1 MGDTYSRNYL
11 SNIVECKWMTISEN
25 KALQIIQ
32 HMCQYTDDINSETK
46 KMINLYDGL
55 SLENISDSDIFSEL
69 CWVIYTSGFK
79 YDIIKKYWPTIRE
92 SYCLFDVNKV
102 ASFLSDIEYF
112 SKKICEI
119 SGFNNLK
126 KANWCIQNAKR
137 IIELND
143 ENENYSGLKGYL
155 INLSMKKPVEIIEQV
170 PIIVDYLQFKG
181 IGQINIFHLLKN
193 VGIKIFKPDIHVRR
207 LLYNIG
213 LINDNNK
220 SLRDI
225 YNAMQYLSHCTGFD
239 IVVLDTILFNY
250 GRFAGDFIDL
260 ECLR

>member
-46 KMINLYDGL
+46 IMINLYDGL

-92 SYCLFDVNKV
+92 SYCFFDVNKV

-225 YNAMQYLSHCTGFD
+225 YNAMQYLSYCTGLD
-239 IVVLDTILFNY
+239 IIVLDTILFNY